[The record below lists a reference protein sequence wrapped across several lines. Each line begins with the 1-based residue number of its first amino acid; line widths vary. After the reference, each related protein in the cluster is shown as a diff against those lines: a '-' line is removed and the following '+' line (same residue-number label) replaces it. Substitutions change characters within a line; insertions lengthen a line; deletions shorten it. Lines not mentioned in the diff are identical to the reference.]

1 MHDAFKVKTDANQ
14 YAKDLSKIALKEKEP
29 NYDIDDK

>member
-1 MHDAFKVKTDANQ
+1 MHDAFKAKTDANK
-14 YAKDLSKIALKEKEP
+14 YAKGSFKIALKEKEP

>member
-14 YAKDLSKIALKEKEP
+14 YVKDSFKIALKEKEQ